1 MSVHAAAQRRAMPNG
16 WWAMLCLVAT
26 EAALFGAFIASFFY
40 LRFQAVHW
48 PPPGTSEPK
57 LLVPCVLAGV
67 LVTTSLPMWWASR
80 AAVRGDL
87 RGARI
92 GLALSLF
99 VGAGYLAEQIDRYV
113 VSLRTL
119 QPQESAYAS
128 LVYLIQGGHHV
139 HVFVGLLLNAYLL
152 LKLSRGLNGYRT
164 VGVQAAA
171 LYWHFV
177 NLLALVVL
185 GTLLSPAAG

>member
-1 MSVHAAAQRRAMPNG
+1 MSVHSAAARRAMPNG

-26 EAALFGAFIASFFY
+26 EASLFGSFVASFFY
-40 LRFQAVHW
+40 LRFRAEHW

-57 LLVPCVLAGV
+57 LLIPCVLTGV
-67 LVTTSLPMWWASR
+67 LVTTSLPMLLASR

-87 RGARI
+87 RRARLGL
-92 GLALSLF
+92 GLALF
-99 VGAGYLAEQIDRYV
+99 VGAGYLAEQIDRFV

-119 QPQESAYAS
+119 HPQESAYAS
-128 LVYLIQGGHHV
+128 LVYLIQGGHHA
-139 HVFVGLLLNAYLL
+139 HVLVGLLLDAYLL
-152 LKLSRGLNGYRT
+152 LKLTRGLNGYRT
-164 VGVQAAA
+164 VGIQAAA

-185 GTLLSPAAG
+185 GTLLSPAA